1 MTGARS
7 RGVRLA
13 VPGAGILPPMAVTIR
28 TGDAGDMQRVFP
40 MLYRRLEERAAMDP
54 TYFALRPD
62 APARFRHWIGPAL
75 EDPRHALVVAE
86 EGGAIIGCLAATVEQ
101 DLPIYVHDEYAVVRV
116 LWVDPQCRGKG
127 IAGRLLEHA
136 ARECGQFGLRQLRA
150 SAAVAR
156 EIEKHVLK
164 KAGFRAAGITFL
176 RDLRPPAPGAE
187 SE

>member
-1 MTGARS
+1 
-7 RGVRLA
+7 
-13 VPGAGILPPMAVTIR
+13 MAVTVR
-28 TGDAGDMQRVFP
+28 TGNAGDKHRVFP
-40 MLYRRLEERAAMDP
+40 MLYRQLEERAAVDP
-54 TYFALRPD
+54 AYFALRPD

-75 EDPRHALVVAE
+75 EDPRHALIVAE
-86 EGGAIIGCLAATVEQ
+86 EDGAIIGCLAATVEQ
-101 DLPIYVHDEYAVVRV
+101 DLPIFVHDEYAAIRV
-116 LWVDPQCRGKG
+116 LWVDPHHRGQG
-127 IAGRLLEHA
+127 IAGKMLDLA

-176 RDLRPPAPGAE
+176 RDLRPAAPDAD